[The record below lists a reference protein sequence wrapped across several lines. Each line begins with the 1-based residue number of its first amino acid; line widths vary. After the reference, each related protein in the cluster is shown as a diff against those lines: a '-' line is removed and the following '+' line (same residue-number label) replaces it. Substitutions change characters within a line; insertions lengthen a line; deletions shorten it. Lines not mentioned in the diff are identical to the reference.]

1 MVACTGGGG
10 GETAVL
16 VGGSEVEY
24 EVGEGFRGFGFG
36 APVTA
41 RNFEKA
47 GLVDDVIAETDDSG
61 SGWLVVAGGGKADA
75 VVKLGEKLVDGG
87 GGIPW

>member
-16 VGGSEVEY
+16 VGSSEVEY
-24 EVGEGFRGFGFG
+24 EVGEGFCSFGFG

-47 GLVDDVIAETDDSG
+47 GLVYDVIAEADDGG
-61 SGWLVVAGGGKADA
+61 SGWFVVASGGKADA
-75 VVKLGEKLVDGG
+75 VVKLGEELVDGG